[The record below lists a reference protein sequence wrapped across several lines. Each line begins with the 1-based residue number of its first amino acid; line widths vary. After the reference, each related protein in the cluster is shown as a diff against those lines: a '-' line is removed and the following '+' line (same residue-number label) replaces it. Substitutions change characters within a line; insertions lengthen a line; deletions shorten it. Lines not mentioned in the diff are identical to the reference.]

1 MSLIRL
7 SRVALAAA
15 LVAAPPAILAAQE
28 LDPHLY
34 PKFELTASGSVNLFS
49 TVVRADPTA
58 HPGLGTEVSFE
69 NDLGSARDNFEP
81 RGTLRWRPGRR
92 HELEVGYLRAV
103 RSSDR
108 VLDRTLN
115 FRDTS
120 FAVGA
125 TIASSLRT
133 SQAFLNYRYAFRV
146 RPNSQIG
153 AALGIGV
160 LFLKASLN
168 ATVAAGGGPTTGD
181 SATSKLNGP
190 VASVG
195 LYGRFRAGETW
206 YLEADGRG
214 VYVAISNFTGT
225 VVEGGLAARK
235 FLSNAFGLELGWNI
249 GFYKVTFDRPASGSG
264 FLGSGFTGSVKYT
277 VNTFRAGIVFQ
288 P

>member
-1 MSLIRL
+1 MSVNRL

-15 LVAAPPAILAAQE
+15 LFAAPYATLAAQE
-28 LDPHLY
+28 LDHHLY
-34 PKFELTASGSVNLFS
+34 PTLEVDASGSLLLFS

-58 HPGLGTEVSFE
+58 HPGLGTEISFE
-69 NDLGSARDNFEP
+69 SDLGSARDNFEP
-81 RGTLRWRPGRR
+81 RGALRWRPGRR
-92 HELEVGYLRAV
+92 HEIEVGYLRAI

-125 TIASSLRT
+125 TVSSELRT

-146 RPNSQIG
+146 RDNSQIG
-153 AALGIGV
+153 ATLGIGV
-160 LFLKASLN
+160 LFLKSSLN

-190 VASVG
+190 VASLG
-195 LYGRFRAGETW
+195 LYGRFRVGETW
-206 YLEADGRG
+206 YLETDGRG
-214 VYVAISNFTGT
+214 FHISISNFTGT
-225 VVEGGLAARK
+225 IVEGGLAARK
-235 FLSNAFGLELGWNI
+235 FLSNSFGLEFGWSI
-249 GFYKVTFDRPASGSG
+249 GFYKVTFDRPATGSG
-264 FLGSGFTGSVKYT
+264 FLGSGFSGAVKYT
-277 VNTFRAGIVFQ
+277 VNAFRAGVVFQ

>member
-1 MSLIRL
+1 MSLFRP
-7 SRVALAAA
+7 SRVALAVA
-15 LVAAPPAILAAQE
+15 LAAAPPAALTAQE

-34 PKFELTASGSVNLFS
+34 PKFELDASGSLLLFS
-49 TVVRADPTA
+49 TVVRADPTTR
-58 HPGLGTEVSFE
+58 PGLGTEISFE

-81 RGTLRWRPGRR
+81 RGALRWRPGRR
-92 HELEVGYLRAV
+92 HELEVGYLRAL

-125 TIASSLRT
+125 TTSSSLRT

-153 AALGIGV
+153 AALGVGV
-160 LFLKASLN
+160 IFLKASLS
-168 ATVAAGGGPTTGD
+168 ATAAAGGGPAIGD

-195 LYGRFRAGETW
+195 LYGRFRAGERW

-214 VYVAISNFTGT
+214 VYIAISNFTGT
-225 VVEGGLAARK
+225 VAEGGLAARR
-235 FLSNAFGLELGWNI
+235 FLSNSFGLEFGWNI

-277 VNTFRAGIVFQ
+277 VNAIRAGIVFQ

>member
-7 SRVALAAA
+7 SRGALAVV
-15 LVAAPPAILAAQE
+15 LVAAPPATLAAQE

-34 PKFELTASGSVNLFS
+34 PKFELTASGSLNLFS
-49 TVVRADPTA
+49 TVVRADPTSR
-58 HPGLGTEVSFE
+58 PGLGTEISFE
-69 NDLGSARDNFEP
+69 NDLGSSRDNFEP

-92 HELEVGYLRAV
+92 HELEIGFLRAV

-125 TIASSLRT
+125 ATSSSLRT

-153 AALGIGV
+153 ATLGVGV
-160 LFLKASLN
+160 IFLKASLN
-168 ATVAAGGGPTTGD
+168 ATTTLGGTTTGD

-190 VASVG
+190 VASLG
-195 LYGRFRAGETW
+195 LYGRFRAGERW

-214 VYVAISNFTGT
+214 VYIAISNFTGT
-225 VVEGGLAARK
+225 VVEGGLAARR
-235 FLSNAFGLELGWNI
+235 FLSNSFGLEFGWNI
-249 GFYKVTFDRPASGSG
+249 GFYKVTFDRPATGSG
-264 FLGSGFTGSVKYT
+264 FLGSGFAGSVKYT
-277 VNTFRAGIVFQ
+277 VNTFRAGLVFQ